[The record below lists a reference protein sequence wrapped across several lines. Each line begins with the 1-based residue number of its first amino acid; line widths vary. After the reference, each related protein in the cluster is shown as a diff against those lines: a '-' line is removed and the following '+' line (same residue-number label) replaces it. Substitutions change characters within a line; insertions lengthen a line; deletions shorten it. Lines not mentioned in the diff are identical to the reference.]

1 MNRFEFTPPLFLVAL
16 EKMRFGLSCMNFQTA
31 SKRAG
36 DFLIPYLSKSIKHA
50 LSLSRYPGILISLYE
65 RNSFFFLRRWIEES
79 RCILRLTQVTS
90 LEANPS
96 AVSLE
101 RQAADLLAAIAIP
114 DSIFLRKFPKF
125 CPDLDFPTRLRL
137 NFSRRGVRRNPR
149 F

>member
-1 MNRFEFTPPLFLVAL
+1 M
-16 EKMRFGLSCMNFQTA
+16 
-31 SKRAG
+31 
-36 DFLIPYLSKSIKHA
+36 

-101 RQAADLLAAIAIP
+101 RQAADLLP
-114 DSIFLRKFPKF
+114 TSRDRNPGF
-125 CPDLDFPTRLRL
+125 DFPSKISKILSWSW
-137 NFSRRGVRRNPR
+137 FSNEAS
-149 F
+149 FEFF